1 MYPLMTII
9 KILIVHRT
17 TYKKLNAFVIIKK
30 SGLPFHLS
38 NPESLVVTGYQ
49 PHIAQCGF
57 SCYRIPTHLETT
69 RVFYI
74 AFYIFYLSETQEFMT
89 SSPNFHNLVGFGRGY
104 QTQTASLGA
113 RSARQEA
120 LTYLQQ

>member
-17 TYKKLNAFVIIKK
+17 TYKKLNASVINEK
-30 SGLPFHLS
+30 SDLPFYLS

-49 PHIAQCGF
+49 PHIAQCGC
-57 SCYRIPTHLETT
+57 SCYWIPTHLETT

-89 SSPNFHNLVGFGRGY
+89 SSPNFKKLVGSSARL
-104 QTQTASLGA
+104 QTASRGA
-113 RSARQEA
+113 RKC
-120 LTYLQQ
+120 LC